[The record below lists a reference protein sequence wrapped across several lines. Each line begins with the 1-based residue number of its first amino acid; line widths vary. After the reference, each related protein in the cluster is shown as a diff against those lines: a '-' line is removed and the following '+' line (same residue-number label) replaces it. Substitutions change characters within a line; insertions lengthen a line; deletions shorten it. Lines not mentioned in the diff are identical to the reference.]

1 MKMYKLELPRY
12 PLVQVLLYVGL
23 VLLSVVQVLFAVNE
37 HVIEHLQLYNIA
49 LLDVVDRILL
59 LDVERV

>member
-1 MKMYKLELPRY
+1 MYKLELSRY
-12 PLVQVLLYVGL
+12 PLVQVLLP
-23 VLLSVVQVLFAVNE
+23 VVQVLFAVNE
-37 HVIEHLQLYNIA
+37 HVIDHLQLYNIA